1 MSTNRTKTTKQDD
14 DGNTADV
21 VKSYTDTDQAD
32 AEQTTDA
39 DESTPA
45 TDALTNDLR
54 LECPECSGRIREEP
68 SKGERIC
75 ENCGLVSE
83 DRRIDRGPDWRAF
96 SQQERS
102 EKSRIGGPRTELL
115 HDHGLTTNI
124 SWKDKDARGNH
135 LSANQRSKF
144 HRLRTWNERFRTRN
158 SKERG
163 MKHAF
168 SEIERIASALGLPET
183 TQEMAGLIYRRCA
196 ENDLLV
202 GRSIEGMSSAAMYAA
217 AREEKHPR
225 TLDEIAQV
233 SRVDRTEIARTYRY
247 IARELGLKIRPIK
260 PQAYIPRILS
270 QLDVEDPD
278 DTFEDIARTLL
289 DDVDGTTI
297 SGKAPI
303 GVAAAAI
310 YAASEKTER
319 EVTQTRLG
327 EIADVSTVT
336 IRNRYNELV
345 DAHPDY
351 ES

>member
-1 MSTNRTKTTKQDD
+1 MSTNRTKTTKQN
-14 DGNTADV
+14 DGDPDA
-21 VKSYTDTDQAD
+21 VKTYNDQDQGNASQP
-32 AEQTTDA
+32 AE
-39 DESTPA
+39 EVGKTPA
-45 TDALTNDLR
+45 TDALTNDR
-54 LECPECSGRIREEP
+54 VIDCPECSGRVRDDP
-68 SKGERIC
+68 STGERLC
-75 ENCGLVSE
+75 DSCGLVI
-83 DRRIDRGPDWRAF
+83 DDDRIDLGPDWRAF

-217 AREEKHPR
+217 AREEKQPR
-225 TLDEIAQV
+225 TLDEIAGV

-247 IARELGLKIRPIK
+247 IARELGLKIKPID
-260 PQAYIPRILS
+260 PQAYIPRVLS
-270 QLDVEDPD
+270 KLDIDDPEN
-278 DTFEDIARTLL
+278 TFENKARTLL
-289 DDVDGTTI
+289 NDMDGTTL

-310 YAASEKTER
+310 YAASEHTGR
-319 EVTQTRLG
+319 EVTQTRLS

-336 IRNRYNELV
+336 IRNRYNELAE
-345 DAHPDY
+345 AHPDY
-351 ES
+351 EC